1 VKVQGGGC
9 FGRNSALDVGLDK
22 GTKAYCQGIF
32 MVFQN
37 FLLAPGV
44 CKIPLQGR
52 RSMRSRA
59 HVLLPDR
66 LAWLSLRIAAASAT
80 LAELMEGGIAFA
92 LPFRSRGL
100 ARLAGGRC
108 LAPWLL
114 GRRQT

>member
-1 VKVQGGGC
+1 MWVQIKELKPIVKE
-9 FGRNSALDVGLDK
+9 FLWYLR
-22 GTKAYCQGIF
+22 IF
-32 MVFQN
+32 SSP
-37 FLLAPGV
+37 PGV

-80 LAELMEGGIAFA
+80 LAELMGGGIAFA
-92 LPFRSRGL
+92 LPFGSRGL

>member
-1 VKVQGGGC
+1 MWVQIKELKPIVKENLWC
-9 FGRNSALDVGLDK
+9 FR
-22 GTKAYCQGIF
+22 IF
-32 MVFQN
+32 SS
-37 FLLAPGV
+37 LPGV

-92 LPFRSRGL
+92 LPICSRGL

-108 LAPWLL
+108 LALWLL

>member
-1 VKVQGGGC
+1 
-9 FGRNSALDVGLDK
+9 
-22 GTKAYCQGIF
+22 
-32 MVFQN
+32 
-37 FLLAPGV
+37 
-44 CKIPLQGR
+44 
-52 RSMRSRA
+52 
-59 HVLLPDR
+59 LPDR

-108 LAPWLL
+108 LALWLL

>member
-1 VKVQGGGC
+1 
-9 FGRNSALDVGLDK
+9 
-22 GTKAYCQGIF
+22 
-32 MVFQN
+32 
-37 FLLAPGV
+37 
-44 CKIPLQGR
+44 
-52 RSMRSRA
+52 MRSRA

-80 LAELMEGGIAFA
+80 LAELMGGGIAFA

-108 LAPWLL
+108 LALWLL

>member
-1 VKVQGGGC
+1 
-9 FGRNSALDVGLDK
+9 
-22 GTKAYCQGIF
+22 
-32 MVFQN
+32 MVLQN
-37 FLLAPGV
+37 FILIPGV

-59 HVLLPDR
+59 RDMLPDR

-80 LAELMEGGIAFA
+80 LAELMESGIAFA
-92 LPFRSRGL
+92 LPFRSRGS

-108 LAPWLL
+108 LALWLL

>member
-1 VKVQGGGC
+1 MVL
-9 FGRNSALDVGLDK
+9 RNFILTL
-22 GTKAYCQGIF
+22 
-32 MVFQN
+32 
-37 FLLAPGV
+37 GV
-44 CKIPLQGR
+44 CKIPLQER

-59 HVLLPDR
+59 HDLLPDR
-66 LAWLSLRIAAASAT
+66 LAWLSPRIAAASA
-80 LAELMEGGIAFA
+80 ARAKLMGGGIAFA

>member
-1 VKVQGGGC
+1 
-9 FGRNSALDVGLDK
+9 
-22 GTKAYCQGIF
+22 

-100 ARLAGGRC
+100 ARLAGGRALFGA
-108 LAPWLL
+108 LAAGSPADM
-114 GRRQT
+114 RRRHVSALAFCAIDVSCVSYP